1 MRMCSVR
8 QVEYKI
14 ECKSRLSFYELL
26 CCGDFFFFGV
36 ARVCDVLGVAEILEF
51 LVTGGDI
58 CLGGV
63 DGNNEL
69 FSSSFGVLLVF
80 A

>member
-1 MRMCSVR
+1 MQIPTQFLRASSPWR
-8 QVEYKI
+8 Y
-14 ECKSRLSFYELL
+14 SF
-26 CCGDFFFFGV
+26 FFFFGV

-58 CLGGV
+58 CLGGI
-63 DGNNEL
+63 DGNNES